1 MSSSFAF
8 YIKRCVESEYLSKL
22 PEVHAAYHAELE
34 KVNSEYVRCRATALV
49 EAEHLTMLKIDGVVG
64 PTWEHALT
72 DSVRACAAE
81 RIAFT
86 ILEGVKLENK
96 VCDAF
101 YIWVQWRYQLRPVE
115 EVQGE
120 IRAAIESMPTKS
132 EELITFWRNFSRW

>member
-8 YIKRCVESEYLSKL
+8 YIKCCVESEYLSQL
-22 PEVHAAYHAELE
+22 PEVHAAYNAELE
-34 KVNSEYVRCRATALV
+34 KVNSEHVRCRSTALKA
-49 EAEHLTMLKIDGVVG
+49 AEHLTMLKIDGVVG
-64 PTWEHALT
+64 PIWEEALT
-72 DSVRACAAE
+72 ESARAAAAE

-101 YIWVQWRYQLRPVE
+101 YNWVQWRYQLRPVE
-115 EVQGE
+115 EVHSE

-132 EELITFWRNFSRW
+132 EELITFWRNFSKW